1 MQVLF
6 PYDNIRET
14 QDNLIN
20 DVIECVKDKKH
31 LIAHVPTGIGKTAG
45 VLAPLL
51 KYSKDNDLTIFF
63 LTPKHTQHTIVVET
77 LKLIKEKYKINL
89 NVADFIGK
97 KGMCLQNN
105 VQNMESS
112 EFYNF
117 CNHLVEN
124 KTCEYY
130 EKFHDSSDKNY
141 FISSIKKRSP
151 MHVQDLIEISRI
163 EKMCPYEAT
172 AELAKNSNIVI
183 ADYLHILHPQI
194 RETFLKKINKSLD
207 KCILIFDEAHNLDRR
222 ARELLSISLSDY
234 LLDLAIK
241 EADRFNI
248 PLVEDLA
255 GLKNILLSFNFKDE
269 MLIKKED
276 LTKEIKDIAELI
288 KNLDY
293 SSEIVLEEQ
302 KRSFLNHVSNF
313 LKSWLG
319 KDEGF
324 VRILKKEIKNNK
336 KITEISYNCLDP
348 SFITEPLISN
358 SNLIICMSGTLT
370 PTKMYKDLLGFD
382 NVKLVEY
389 ESTFP
394 KQNELNLIVPNTT
407 TKFTLR
413 NDFMFQRIAKE
424 CSDIV
429 NEVPGNSIIFFP
441 SYDLLNRIYSNF
453 KNLCTKRIFI
463 ENSSHNKSEKED
475 LIRGFKE
482 NYEKGS
488 VLMAVSSA
496 SFGGGFDFLG
506 DLLNCVIIVGIPLSK
521 LDLETNELINHY
533 DKKYGKGRD
542 YAYIY
547 PAIIKTLQNA
557 GRCIRSE
564 TDKGIVVFLDERYS
578 WPNYRNCFPK
588 DKHFITT
595 RLPLDK
601 IREFF
606 KN

>member
-1 MQVLF
+1 M
-6 PYDNIRET
+6 
-14 QDNLIN
+14 
-20 DVIECVKDKKH
+20 
-31 LIAHVPTGIGKTAG
+31 
-45 VLAPLL
+45 
-51 KYSKDNDLTIFF
+51 
-63 LTPKHTQHTIVVET
+63 
-77 LKLIKEKYKINL
+77 
-89 NVADFIGK
+89 
-97 KGMCLQNN
+97 
-105 VQNMESS
+105 
-112 EFYNF
+112 
-117 CNHLVEN
+117 
-124 KTCEYY
+124 
-130 EKFHDSSDKNY
+130 
-141 FISSIKKRSP
+141 
-151 MHVQDLIEISRI
+151 
-163 EKMCPYEAT
+163 
-172 AELAKNSNIVI
+172 
-183 ADYLHILHPQI
+183 
-194 RETFLKKINKSLD
+194 
-207 KCILIFDEAHNLDRR
+207 
-222 ARELLSISLSDY
+222 
-234 LLDLAIK
+234 LDLAIK

-463 ENSSHNKSEKED
+463 EYSSHNKSEKED

-496 SFGGGFDFLG
+496 SFGEGIDLLG
-506 DLLNCVIIVGIPLSK
+506 DLLKCVIIVGIPLSK